1 MKPKV
6 LRELAEVKEK
16 IDKIIINNDGK
27 KFLADDGTYKL
38 ANGGSTEI
46 VLLTATQDNQK
57 ISITPV
63 PGSTYLIESSSYTGV
78 NITLSS
84 TSIGY
89 IIYIKNIHATK
100 KISFNTALDGEIGS
114 ILDPLNGVRLMY
126 DGNNWWI
133 I

>member
-6 LRELAEVKEK
+6 LRNLDTLNEK
-16 IDKIIINNDGK
+16 IGRIIIDSDGK

-57 ISITPV
+57 FSITPT
-63 PGSTYLIESSSYTGV
+63 PGSTYLIESSSYAGINV
-78 NITLSS
+78 TLSS
-84 TSIGY
+84 TTAGY
-89 IIYIKNIHATK
+89 IIYVKNIHATK
-100 KISFNTALDGEIGS
+100 QITFNTALDGDIGL

-126 DGNNWWI
+126 DGNKWWI